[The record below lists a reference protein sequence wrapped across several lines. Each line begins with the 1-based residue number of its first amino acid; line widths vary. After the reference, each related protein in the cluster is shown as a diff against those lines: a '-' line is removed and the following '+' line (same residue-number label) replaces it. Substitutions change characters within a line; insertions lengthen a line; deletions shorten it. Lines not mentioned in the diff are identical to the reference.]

1 MRKYCYELSEHRP
14 YKCCECGRTMY
25 EPRPHICNGQYRK
38 HKLNFLKKIMGKIES
53 QNKQIK
59 AWLESGK
66 SITPMDALNIF
77 GSFRLGARI
86 FDLKNNYGMNIKTEM
101 IEVNGKRFARYY
113 LEKDEDRIL
122 ERTCNIF

>member
-1 MRKYCYELSEHRP
+1 
-14 YKCCECGRTMY
+14 
-25 EPRPHICNGQYRK
+25 
-38 HKLNFLKKIMGKIES
+38 MGTKVES

-66 SITPMDALNIF
+66 SITPMDALNLF

-86 FDLKNNYGMNIKTEM
+86 FDLKNDYGMNIKTEM
-101 IEVNGKRFARYY
+101 VEENGKRFARYS

-122 ERTCNIF
+122 ERTSNVF